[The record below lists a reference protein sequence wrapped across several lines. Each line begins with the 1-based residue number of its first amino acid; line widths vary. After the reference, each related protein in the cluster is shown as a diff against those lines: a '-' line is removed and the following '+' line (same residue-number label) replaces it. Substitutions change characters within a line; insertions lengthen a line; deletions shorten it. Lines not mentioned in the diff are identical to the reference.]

1 MHLEFVTTSYEVG
14 RNMMARLISRRLL
27 VVAALCVAVSGF
39 GIQAA
44 SADVLLSEDF
54 ESYGGFNL
62 FPAVPPWELPT
73 VGEGNFFE
81 PADFAQST
89 LSAGSQ
95 GLYVAD
101 NDTNGTFPR
110 GKMEFGP
117 VSTGASAP
125 YNLRLTFDVNMVD
138 PDNLNNYLVRLADT
152 GDANNQIGPAMLL
165 DRSDGANPPDG
176 AAGAVWVFDG
186 PSNANRFI
194 IGVNDGTSSTDHGTA
209 LSTDEWHRI
218 VVDVFMADFQYQVT
232 IDGGTPSPLLN
243 WIGQPAVLNR
253 VRLADNNP
261 SGVGGEIYFDNFLV
275 ESVPFPEGVPG
286 DYNGD
291 LVVNAADYTS
301 WRNNLGGPDDA
312 LLNRNPEN
320 SGPINSDDYD
330 FWKANYGNTAGS
342 GTSAGSILVGAVPEP
357 ATLLMAVS
365 ACIAMSIMRRRSTT
379 SAHSDCRPYRWQ

>member
-1 MHLEFVTTSYEVG
+1 
-14 RNMMARLISRRLL
+14 
-27 VVAALCVAVSGF
+27 
-39 GIQAA
+39 
-44 SADVLLSEDF
+44 
-54 ESYGGFNL
+54 
-62 FPAVPPWELPT
+62 
-73 VGEGNFFE
+73 
-81 PADFAQST
+81 
-89 LSAGSQ
+89 
-95 GLYVAD
+95 
-101 NDTNGTFPR
+101 
-110 GKMEFGP
+110 MEFGP

-138 PDNLNNYLVRLADT
+138 SGNLSNYLVRLNDT
-152 GDANNQIGPAMLL
+152 GDAQDQIGTALLL
-165 DRSDGANPPDG
+165 DRLDPNPDPDVG
-176 AAGAVWVFDG
+176 GAGAVWVWNG
-186 PSNANRFI
+186 PSNADRFVL
-194 IGVNDGTSSTDHGTA
+194 GVNDGTSNTDHGTA
-209 LSTDEWHRI
+209 LSTDAWHRI

-232 IDGGTPSPLLN
+232 IDGGTTSPRLD

-253 VRLADNNP
+253 VRLADNFASTTSTFSP
-261 SGVGGEIYFDNFLV
+261 VGGEIYFDNFLV